1 MSPSKAAKK
10 ESRKVKK
17 ENREIRILRRNKTLK
32 ERNDPDRFSGDGIN
46 FKAKII
52 GTERVLDARGNRMC
66 QGALQ
71 RLKAVVKSSG
81 DHKQRIILNISL
93 NGIMIKDEKSGELL
107 HHHPIHKIS
116 FISQDTSDNR
126 AFGYVFG
133 SPQTGH
139 EFFGIKTEK
148 IASQVVMT
156 LRDLFLTALELKK
169 KEMEEHK
176 EDAALQSEM
185 RESQNGEEES
195 QVEKSNSNSLYMNIV
210 SLPDENCRENGKEN
224 VTNSEPA
231 VDTLLD
237 LQFTMDS
244 LEQGISQ
251 MDHSIASVASRALSF
266 SEDDI
271 SESSGSSLP
280 FQFKLDKLS
289 SLYQETLSMSSR
301 SSSTSDH
308 NLCSAENK
316 LEDSQTVKRN
326 LSVSSNYSF
335 GVSSSENGCP
345 TTSSHDSEASG
356 QTVEDRYAVFLDID
370 ALPSIFDHPEIVQAT
385 ATKKEEL
392 DFEPSSS
399 KYEEETMSN
408 EVKTSTP
415 IVFAELD
422 PLGNHPYVDKKDFF
436 QDLKNPPKKVLKDL
450 VTDSDLFQ
458 SNTVT
463 ENGAPKAVLSD
474 DSWTVPF
481 NPFAGDGQVAPNLP
495 PRTVAPLN
503 DAEGDQRESEPQ
515 EVKNPF
521 NPFLVGDYPE
531 VPPPS
536 SPPPPPPPRLP
547 TTSPPPPPRPPS
559 RSTPTHLPP
568 KRKSPFAASTQSWF
582 SFDQEALSRP
592 LSEPGDFDA
601 FAPPLPS
608 PARKFPCDPRKP
620 SSPAPNHR
628 KFTNHSPKAS
638 LVQEAEEAPA
648 ACPKDSPPLPP
659 KPWLQPPN
667 SLSGESSASARES
680 SSGAH
685 SSSSFLFSSS
695 DEARGGSSCDGL
707 FSEQSDVFAPQNGVT
722 ELSPDS
728 IFRRKSDPF
737 ADEFFLSLPKK
748 SATDGK

>member
-1 MSPSKAAKK
+1 MKANKENVKLGEEKEKGRSSYSELPESEDMSPSKAAKK

-210 SLPDENCRENGKEN
+210 SLPDENY
-224 VTNSEPA
+224 
-231 VDTLLD
+231 

-251 MDHSIASVASRALSF
+251 MDHSIASVASQALSF

-385 ATKKEEL
+385 ATKKRIR
-392 DFEPSSS
+392 F
-399 KYEEETMSN
+399 
-408 EVKTSTP
+408 
-415 IVFAELD
+415 
-422 PLGNHPYVDKKDFF
+422 
-436 QDLKNPPKKVLKDL
+436 
-450 VTDSDLFQ
+450 
-458 SNTVT
+458 
-463 ENGAPKAVLSD
+463 
-474 DSWTVPF
+474 
-481 NPFAGDGQVAPNLP
+481 
-495 PRTVAPLN
+495 
-503 DAEGDQRESEPQ
+503 
-515 EVKNPF
+515 
-521 NPFLVGDYPE
+521 
-531 VPPPS
+531 
-536 SPPPPPPPRLP
+536 
-547 TTSPPPPPRPPS
+547 
-559 RSTPTHLPP
+559 
-568 KRKSPFAASTQSWF
+568 
-582 SFDQEALSRP
+582 
-592 LSEPGDFDA
+592 
-601 FAPPLPS
+601 
-608 PARKFPCDPRKP
+608 
-620 SSPAPNHR
+620 
-628 KFTNHSPKAS
+628 
-638 LVQEAEEAPA
+638 
-648 ACPKDSPPLPP
+648 
-659 KPWLQPPN
+659 
-667 SLSGESSASARES
+667 
-680 SSGAH
+680 
-685 SSSSFLFSSS
+685 
-695 DEARGGSSCDGL
+695 
-707 FSEQSDVFAPQNGVT
+707 
-722 ELSPDS
+722 
-728 IFRRKSDPF
+728 
-737 ADEFFLSLPKK
+737 
-748 SATDGK
+748 